1 MNISEF
7 FIRRP
12 VATTLLMATVAIFG
26 IMAYLRLPI
35 SDLPSVDFPTINV
48 QAGLPGATPD
58 EMASAVAT
66 PLEKQFTEIAGLLSM
81 SSQSS
86 QGSTSITL
94 QFDLSRNIDDAAQDV
109 NAAISR
115 AAGSLPHNMPSPP
128 SYQKVNPAAS
138 PVYILAVTSDS
149 LPIYTV
155 DNYAENLLGDSIS
168 EISGVA
174 EVSVFGS
181 TPYAVRI
188 QADPQALAARGIGID
203 QLVNTIQNGNP
214 NLPTGILNYGKHT
227 AYNIYTNGQLSD
239 AAEYRK
245 LIVAYQNGV
254 PVHLDEVANVLDS
267 VEDNQLAAWCVT
279 KPAVVLAIELQPGAN
294 TVATVDAIK
303 ALVPKLALSIPHSIQ
318 LTPIF
323 DHSVDIR
330 YGVQQVKFTLLMALI
345 LVVIVI
351 FGFLRTLRAT
361 IIPSIA
367 MPFAIVGTF
376 AMMYELNYT
385 IDYFSL
391 LALTLSVGFIIDDA
405 VVMLENCYRHIE
417 MGQPPMEAT
426 LQASREI
433 GFTIISMTLSLAA
446 IFIPI
451 LFLSGIIGRLLQE
464 FAMTLAIAIL
474 FSGVISL
481 TLTPMMCSRFLKP
494 PGKKHN
500 FLYKL
505 MEHFFEAS
513 LRIYQKMLRFSLRM
527 RLFVLIGSF
536 FTLLLTL
543 YLLVTIPESFIPAGD
558 SGRIRIT
565 TQASQSISFDDMVR
579 HQLAAAT
586 IVAADPNVE
595 TFMSFCSGNSG
606 RLLVT
611 LKPNGP
617 RKLTTNQVLYE
628 LRNKLSKIVGINCYL
643 QNMLPVNINGRYTN
657 GEFQFVLLSPDEDDL
672 YKYSP
677 ILLDKLSKVKGIV
690 DVNSDLEIQADKVT
704 VQVDR
709 QRAES
714 LGVSADAVEE
724 ALSYAYGATQISTIY
739 DPEAEY
745 EVIMEL
751 LPKDQQNPQDL
762 SQLYITSSSGTL
774 VPLSAVSNVV
784 KGVGPLQINHTG
796 ELSSVTI
803 SFDLGPGMTLSQ
815 AVADVQSL
823 AKATLPDTIVPS
835 FSGEAQQFQA
845 AVVNMGEL
853 LLVSVVVIYIIL
865 GMLYESFIH
874 PITILTALP
883 FAGLGA
889 LLALML
895 FGKELDLYAFVGLIM
910 LVGLVKKNGIIMVD
924 FAIDAQRHQ
933 GLAPEEA
940 IFQACSIRFRPIMMT
955 TMAALLGT
963 LPIAL
968 SSAGEAGT
976 RQPLGIAVVG
986 GLLFSQFLTLFVTP
1000 VFYIYMDK
1008 VGGFFI
1014 RNRKESGGNGN
1025 GDVNGNETVANEKFP
1040 LAVHT

>member
-12 VATTLLMATVAIFG
+12 IATTLLMATVAIFG
-26 IMAYLRLPI
+26 IMAYFRLPI

-48 QAGLPGATPD
+48 QAGLPGATPE

-66 PLEKQFTEIAGLLSM
+66 PLEDQFTAIAGLASM
-81 SSQSS
+81 TSQSS

-94 QFDLSRNIDDAAQDV
+94 QFDLSRDIDDAAQDV
-109 NAAISR
+109 SAAISR
-115 AAGSLPHNMPSPP
+115 AEGSLPHNMPSPP
-128 SYQKVNPAAS
+128 SYYKVNPAAA
-138 PVYILAVTSDS
+138 PVYLLGVSSDS

-174 EVSVFGS
+174 QVNVFGS

-188 QADPQALAARGIGID
+188 QADPGALAARGIGID
-203 QLVNTIQNGNP
+203 QVVAQVQNGNP
-214 NLPTGILNYGKHT
+214 NLPTGILNYGAHT

-245 LIVAYQNGV
+245 LIVAYRNGA
-254 PVHLDEVANVLDS
+254 PVHLDEVANVIDS
-267 VEDNQLAAWCVT
+267 VANNQLAAWCVT

-318 LTPIF
+318 LTAIY
-323 DHSVDIR
+323 DRTVAIR
-330 YGVQQVKFTLLMALI
+330 YGVAQVKFTLLLALI

-351 FGFLRTLRAT
+351 FAFLRTIRAT

-367 MPFAIVGTF
+367 MPFAIIGTF
-376 AMMYELNYT
+376 AMMYELNFT

-391 LALTLSVGFIIDDA
+391 LALTLSVGFIVDDA

-417 MGQPPMEAT
+417 MGEAPMEAT
-426 LQASREI
+426 FTASREI

-474 FSGVISL
+474 LSGVISL
-481 TLTPMMCSRFLKP
+481 TLTPMMCSRFLVP
-494 PGKKHN
+494 AEKKHG

-505 MEHFFEAS
+505 MEHFFTAS
-513 LRIYQKMLRFSLRM
+513 LHLYQKLLKLSLRLRF
-527 RLFVLIGSF
+527 FVLIGAAV
-536 FTLLLTL
+536 TLVVTL
-543 YLLVTIPESFIPAGD
+543 YLLVILPESFIPAGD
-558 SGRIRIT
+558 SGRIIVS
-565 TQASQSISFDDMVR
+565 TQASQSISFDAMVK
-579 HQLAAAT
+579 HQLAAAN
-586 IVAADPNVE
+586 IVAADPNVQ
-595 TFMSFCSGNSG
+595 TFMSFCSGNTG
-606 RLLVT
+606 RLLIT

-617 RKLTTNQVLYE
+617 RQLTTDQVLYE
-628 LRNKLSKIVGINCYL
+628 MRNKLSKVVGLRSYL
-643 QNMLPVNINGRYTN
+643 QNQLPVNVNGHATN
-657 GEFQFVLLSPDEDDL
+657 GEFQFTLTSPDEDAL
-672 YKYSP
+672 YQNSTT
-677 ILLDKLSKVKGIV
+677 LLDNLSKIKGIA
-690 DVNSDLEIQADKVT
+690 DVSSDLEIDAGKVT
-704 VQVDR
+704 IEVDR
-709 QRAES
+709 QKAES
-714 LGVSADAVEE
+714 LGVTANAVEE
-724 ALSYAYGATQISTIY
+724 ALSYAYGQTQISTIY
-739 DPEAEY
+739 DPAAQY

-751 LPKDQQNPQDL
+751 EPKYQQKPEDL
-762 SQLYITSSSGTL
+762 SLLYITSSSGTL
-774 VPLSAVSNVV
+774 VPLSAVSHLV
-784 KGVGPLQINHTG
+784 KGVGPLLINQSG
-796 ELSSVTI
+796 ILPSVTI
-803 SFDLGPGMTLSQ
+803 SFNLGPGMTLSQ
-815 AVADVQSL
+815 AVADVQNL
-823 AKATLPDTIVPS
+823 AKTLPSSIIAT
-835 FSGEAQQFQA
+835 FQGEAQQFQA

-853 LLVSVVVIYIIL
+853 LLIAVVVIYIVL

-889 LLALML
+889 LISLML
-895 FGKELDLYAFVGLIM
+895 FGKGLDLYAFVGLIM
-910 LVGLVKKNGIIMVD
+910 LVGLVKKNGIMMVD
-924 FAIDAQRHQ
+924 FAIEAERNQ
-933 GLAPEEA
+933 GLKPEEA

-968 SSAGEAGT
+968 SSEGEAGT

-1008 VGGFFI
+1008 VQSFLSGK
-1014 RNRKESGGNGN
+1014 RKNSSSSQAGHESSDGAKLLPAP
-1025 GDVNGNETVANEKFP
+1025 VATV
-1040 LAVHT
+1040 